1 MSSPLFAAYA
11 IFCFVKSMLRPTIRN
26 VTQLT
31 RNHVLVSSDFDST
44 HRIISRDDLLLSDL
58 LVFCLFVVVVF
69 LSLMVLLLLLL
80 LSLFL
85 RFLANA
91 VIDIL

>member
-1 MSSPLFAAYA
+1 
-11 IFCFVKSMLRPTIRN
+11 MLQPTIRN

-31 RNHVLVSSDFDST
+31 RNHDLVSSDFDST

-58 LVFCLFVVVVF
+58 LGFCLFVCLLLLLFF

-91 VIDIL
+91 VIDSL